1 MYNILEISL
10 LDYIHYHWDRLTKNN
25 PNYKITYTEFQQIW
39 KTIYYQEKCGT
50 LERKVNEML
59 TENKNLSNILSVG
72 EKAAL
77 LATGALIDANK
88 RIMRLEELID
98 KADNGF
104 PFSDYLYLHRDLEE
118 SKLKIKEACNIIK
131 IKINE
136 LEGK

>member
-10 LDYIHYHWDRLTKNN
+10 LDYIHYHWDRVAKNN

-39 KTIYYQEKCGT
+39 KTIYYQEKCGA